1 MCFERKGNHRRQI
14 PVTAT
19 FKNQVRELDYSRNE
33 LGWSVLVLSIKS
45 MTVLTLLHPMANI
58 TTPSSTSQQQ
68 QQQKIPLRRATYIH
82 ISDLTSAY
90 NIDNVQLEKEM
101 ARVNAKRNKLQD
113 ASSHKNEQDESSKDD
128 DGKTGT
134 PDKDQDL
141 DVALGPIVHQKRLQ
155 PPRGGFNLCM

>member
-1 MCFERKGNHRRQI
+1 
-14 PVTAT
+14 
-19 FKNQVRELDYSRNE
+19 
-33 LGWSVLVLSIKS
+33 
-45 MTVLTLLHPMANI
+45 MTVLALLHPMANI

-68 QQQKIPLRRATYIH
+68 QQKTPLRRATYIH

-101 ARVNAKRNKLQD
+101 ARVNAKRNKLQH

-134 PDKDQDL
+134 PDKDQDQDL

>member
-1 MCFERKGNHRRQI
+1 
-14 PVTAT
+14 
-19 FKNQVRELDYSRNE
+19 
-33 LGWSVLVLSIKS
+33 
-45 MTVLTLLHPMANI
+45 MTVLTVLHPMAPI
-58 TTPSSTSQQQ
+58 TTPSSSTQQQ

-113 ASSHKNEQDESSKDD
+113 ASSQKNDQDEGSKDD

-134 PDKDQDL
+134 PDEDSDL
-141 DVALGPIVHQKRLQ
+141 EVALGPIVPQKRLQ
-155 PPRGGFNLCM
+155 PPKGGFNLCM